1 VFFGPIDRK
10 GADVKNRSGQYG
22 TGFALRSCL
31 EKAVECAGT
40 AVSDHP
46 TNGGRGF
53 LRSYYA

>member
-1 VFFGPIDRK
+1 VILGLFDRK
-10 GADVKNRSGQYG
+10 SVDVKNRSGQYG
-22 TGFALRSCL
+22 IGFALRSCL

-40 AVSDHP
+40 AVSEHP